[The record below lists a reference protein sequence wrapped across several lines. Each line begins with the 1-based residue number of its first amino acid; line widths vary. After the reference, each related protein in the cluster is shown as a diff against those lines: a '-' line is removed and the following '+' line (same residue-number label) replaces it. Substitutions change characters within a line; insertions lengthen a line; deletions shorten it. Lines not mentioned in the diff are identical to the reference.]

1 MRNIPEVGACNLMKE
16 NNWRVPCYS
25 FGKELRQNLL
35 LNEESLKYAK
45 GKSQLRLDIDNINS
59 TKTPKWTLY
68 KLERFFSKPN
78 SAQLE
83 RIKIPGPGSY
93 PYRTFMGE
101 GPKYTFYKDK
111 NNHSEP
117 EDTYLSKKN
126 KNFPGPT
133 TYFKNMHYSP
143 SGPYLLYR
151 N

>member
-1 MRNIPEVGACNLMKE
+1 MPT
-16 NNWRVPCYS
+16 YS
-25 FGKELRQNLL
+25 FGKEQRKNLL

-93 PYRTFMGE
+93 PYRTFIGE

-111 NNHSEP
+111 NNHSDP